1 MNVTTIPQH
10 VRWGP
15 NDERPAGIS
24 IIGENGV
31 ESTFMRWN
39 DLQSELEHKLMPQLF
54 VKPEGFRF
62 QARDHQNKSDWL
74 VQIIDGRGEWFCD
87 VWLGG
92 NPDNGWAFDG
102 FVHVGDPAEA
112 PHVWQSYQ
120 RYSDGTYRRLP
131 SRVASLDQFRDRNMK

>member
-1 MNVTTIPQH
+1 MSVTTIPQH

-54 VKPEGFRF
+54 AKPEGFRF
-62 QARDHQNKSDWL
+62 QARETIRTNPTGWCKLLMGEESGFATSGSAAT
-74 VQIIDGRGEWFCD
+74 QITAGLSTDSC
-87 VWLGG
+87 
-92 NPDNGWAFDG
+92 
-102 FVHVGDPAEA
+102 
-112 PHVWQSYQ
+112 
-120 RYSDGTYRRLP
+120 
-131 SRVASLDQFRDRNMK
+131 M